1 VQDGTSDGRYRLLEC
16 IGRNDKGETWRAFDN
31 VTQREVAVT
40 VLADAGGDTVT
51 VLADDGGDT
60 VAKELPQWA
69 AGSAPALDYPA
80 TGSGYVFEYPA
91 YSPIGS
97 TPAGL
102 PPPSRRRRTIRCRRP
117 RRNLANAGSLFC
129 RAPRSSPRS
138 S

>member
-69 AGSAPALDYPA
+69 AGSAPALDYPSRRSPR
-80 TGSGYVFEYPA
+80 TGFDNVHPGSGVKCPSQA
-91 YSPIGS
+91 YDE
-97 TPAGL
+97 TYT
-102 PPPSRRRRTIRCRRP
+102 RT
-117 RRNLANAGSLFC
+117 GD
-129 RAPRSSPRS
+129 
-138 S
+138 